1 MRNNPFGLPETAVD
15 RFLREERE
23 RANMFKDVFA
33 GGAVAEAM
41 RAETL
46 RDRLFRGVDFDKPY
60 RGILD
65 TLERDRKERERYKEL
80 TSTAWALSVT
90 EAARSITQRSTGLV
104 EQQRRLSSSVVD
116 TMRAFDA
123 NRSTVATA
131 LAAAR
136 AGDSYR
142 RMIEDMFPKMSGFS
156 AIAERMRLV
165 DVMTL
170 RASEGV
176 VASAT
181 ALAAEMVLE
190 TQRIT
195 EAIAAAAT
203 EDEGAALF
211 SELFEKVT
219 AYVAT
224 LGPKTIAE
232 LNTMGLMQWTA
243 WLFGFLGLVLA
254 IVALI
259 PNPSAEQ
266 QRAITE
272 LNQKYEVLHQET
284 DRLSE
289 ADAKA
294 SEDFLD
300 ALPRAEIVRDA
311 TLRRKPERAG
321 EVVLHMQAGDTVVIE
336 KAQGRWRFVFFRDP
350 LSNQL
355 SRAWVYHTALAPLAD
370 AVDVSSD

>member
-1 MRNNPFGLPETAVD
+1 MKNDPFGLSETAAG
-15 RFLREERE
+15 RFLREDRE
-23 RANMFKDVFA
+23 RAAMFKDVFA
-33 GGAVAEAM
+33 GGVVAEAM
-41 RAETL
+41 RAATL
-46 RDRLFRGVDFDKPY
+46 HDKLFRGVDFDKPY
-60 RGILD
+60 RDILD
-65 TLERDRKERERYKEL
+65 TLERDRKERERFKEL
-80 TSTAWALSVT
+80 TNTAWALSVT
-90 EAARSITQRSTGLV
+90 ETARSLTQRSADLV

-116 TMRAFDA
+116 TMRAFDT

-136 AGDSYR
+136 SGESYR
-142 RMIEDMFPKMSGFS
+142 RMIEDIFPKMTGFS

-219 AYVAT
+219 VYVAT

-243 WLFGFLGLVLA
+243 WLFGFLGFALA

-266 QRAITE
+266 QRAIAE
-272 LNQKYEVLHQET
+272 LNQKYEVLHQEA

-289 ADAKA
+289 ADAKV

-321 EVVLHMQAGDTVVIE
+321 EVVLHMQAGDAVAIE
-336 KAQGRWRFVFFRDP
+336 KAQGRWRLVVFRDP
-350 LSNQL
+350 ISSQL
-355 SRAWVYHTALAPLAD
+355 SRAWVYHTALRPLAD
-370 AVDVSSD
+370 GLDLSRD

>member
-1 MRNNPFGLPETAVD
+1 MRNNPFVLPETTVD
-15 RFLREERE
+15 RLLREERK
-23 RANMFKDVFA
+23 RDNMFKDVFA
-33 GGAVAEAM
+33 GGTVAEAM
-41 RAETL
+41 RAATL
-46 RDRLFRGVDFDKPY
+46 HDKLFRGMDFDKPY
-60 RGILD
+60 RGILE
-65 TLERDRKERERYKEL
+65 TLERDREGRERFKEL

-90 EAARSITQRSTGLV
+90 ETARSITQRSTGLV

-142 RMIEDMFPKMSGFS
+142 RMVEDMLPKMTGFS
-156 AIAERMRLV
+156 VIAERMRLV

-176 VASAT
+176 VASTT

-195 EAIAAAAT
+195 EAIAAAAS

-211 SELFEKVT
+211 SELFEKVA

-243 WLFGFLGLVLA
+243 WLFGFLGFVLA

-266 QRAITE
+266 QRVIIE
-272 LNQKYEVLHQET
+272 LNQNYEVLHQET

-294 SEDFLD
+294 NEDFLE

-311 TLRRKPERAG
+311 TLRRTPERAG
-321 EVVLHMQAGDTVVIE
+321 EVVLHLHAGDAVAIE
-336 KAQGRWRFVFFRDP
+336 RSQGRWRLVVFRDP

-355 SRAWVYHTALAPLAD
+355 SRAWVYYTALAPLAD
-370 AVDVSSD
+370 GLDESGE

>member
-41 RAETL
+41 RAETR

-65 TLERDRKERERYKEL
+65 TLERDRKDRERYKEL

-142 RMIEDMFPKMSGFS
+142 RMIQDMFPKMSGFS

-203 EDEGAALF
+203 EDDGAALF

-289 ADAKA
+289 ADARA

>member
-1 MRNNPFGLPETAVD
+1 MRNNPFGLHETAVD

-23 RANMFKDVFA
+23 RASMFKDVFT

-41 RAETL
+41 RAATL
-46 RDRLFRGVDFDKPY
+46 QDRLFRRGDFDQPY
-60 RGILD
+60 RGILE

-90 EAARSITQRSTGLV
+90 ETARSITQRSTSLV
-104 EQQRRLSSSVVD
+104 EQQRRLSSTVVD

-123 NRSTVATA
+123 NRSTVWTA

-142 RMIEDMFPKMSGFS
+142 RMIEDMFPTMTGFS

-195 EAIAAAAT
+195 EAISAAAT

-211 SELFEKVT
+211 SDLFEKV
-219 AYVAT
+219 ADYVAT

-243 WLFGFLGLVLA
+243 WLFGLLGFVLA

-272 LNQKYEVLHQET
+272 LSQKYEVLHQET
-284 DRLSE
+284 DRLRE
-289 ADAKA
+289 AEAKA
-294 SEDFLD
+294 SEEFLYD
-300 ALPRAEIVRDA
+300 LPRAEIVRDA

-321 EVVLHMQAGDTVVIE
+321 EVVLHMQAGDVVVIE
-336 KAQGRWRFVFFRDP
+336 KAQERWRLVVFRDP

-355 SRAWVYHTALAPLAD
+355 SRAWVYHTALAPLTD
-370 AVDVSSD
+370 ALDD

>member
-1 MRNNPFGLPETAVD
+1 MRNNPFGLPETTVD

-41 RAETL
+41 RAATL
-46 RDRLFRGVDFDKPY
+46 HDKLFRTVDFEKPY

-65 TLERDRKERERYKEL
+65 TLERDRKERERFKEL

-90 EAARSITQRSTGLV
+90 ETARSIAQHSTDLV
-104 EQQRRLSSSVVD
+104 EQQQRLSSSVVD

-142 RMIEDMFPKMSGFS
+142 RMVEDMLPKMTEFS
-156 AIAERMRLV
+156 VIAERMRLV

-181 ALAAEMVLE
+181 VLAAEMVLE

-195 EAIAAAAT
+195 KAIAAAAT

-224 LGPKTIAE
+224 LGPKTITE

-243 WLFGFLGLVLA
+243 WLFGFLGFVLA

-284 DRLSE
+284 GRLSE

-294 SEDFLD
+294 NEDFLD

-321 EVVLHMQAGDTVVIE
+321 EVVLHMQVGDAVAIE
-336 KAQGRWRFVFFRDP
+336 KAQGRWRLIVFRDP

-355 SRAWVYHTALAPLAD
+355 SRAWVYYTALAPLAD
-370 AVDVSSD
+370 GLDASDE

>member
-33 GGAVAEAM
+33 GGAVAEAI
-41 RAETL
+41 RAATL
-46 RDRLFRGVDFDKPY
+46 HDRLFRGVEFDKPY

-90 EAARSITQRSTGLV
+90 ETARGITQRSTGLV

-116 TMRAFDA
+116 TMQAFDA

-142 RMIEDMFPKMSGFS
+142 RMIEDMFPKMTGFS

-224 LGPKTIAE
+224 LGPKTVAE

-243 WLFGFLGLVLA
+243 WLFGFLGFVLA
-254 IVALI
+254 IIALI

-321 EVVLHMQAGDTVVIE
+321 EVVLHMQAGDAVVIE
-336 KAQGRWRFVFFRDP
+336 KAHRRWRLVVFRDP

-355 SRAWVYHTALAPLAD
+355 SRAWVYHTALAPLTD
-370 AVDVSSD
+370 ALDVSGD

>member
-1 MRNNPFGLPETAVD
+1 MKKDPFGLHESAVD

-23 RANMFKDVFA
+23 RAAMFKDLFA
-33 GGAVAEAM
+33 GSAVAEAM
-41 RAETL
+41 RAMTV
-46 RDRLFRGVDFDKPY
+46 RDNRY
-60 RGILD
+60 RGILE
-65 TLERDRKERERYKEL
+65 TLEQDRQECERFKGL

-90 EAARSITQRSTGLV
+90 ETARSITQGSTGLV
-104 EQQRRLSSSVVD
+104 EQQRRLSTSVVD
-116 TMRAFDA
+116 TMRAFEA

-131 LAAAR
+131 LATAR
-136 AGDSYR
+136 ADDSYR
-142 RMIEDMFPKMSGFS
+142 RMIEDMFLKMTAFS

-170 RASEGV
+170 RATEGA

-181 ALAAEMVLE
+181 ALAADMVLE

-203 EDEGAALF
+203 EDESAALF

-243 WLFGFLGLVLA
+243 WLFSFLGFVLA

-294 SEDFLD
+294 SKDFLD
-300 ALPRAEIVRDA
+300 TLPRAEIVRDA

-321 EVVLHMQAGDTVVIE
+321 EVVLHMRAGDAVAIE
-336 KAQGRWRFVFFRDP
+336 KARGRWRLVVFRDP
-350 LSNQL
+350 LSSQL

-370 AVDVSSD
+370 RLDAKGD

>member
-1 MRNNPFGLPETAVD
+1 MKNDPFGLSETAAE
-15 RFLREERE
+15 RFLREDRE
-23 RANMFKDVFA
+23 RAAMFKDVFA
-33 GGAVAEAM
+33 GGVVAEAM
-41 RAETL
+41 RAATL
-46 RDRLFRGVDFDKPY
+46 HDKLFRGVDFDKPY

-65 TLERDRKERERYKEL
+65 TLERDRKERERFKEQ
-80 TSTAWALSVT
+80 TNTAWALSVT
-90 EAARSITQRSTGLV
+90 ETARSLTQRSADFV

-116 TMRAFDA
+116 TMRAFDT

-136 AGDSYR
+136 SGESYR
-142 RMIEDMFPKMSGFS
+142 RMIEDMFPKMTGFS

-219 AYVAT
+219 VYVAT

-243 WLFGFLGLVLA
+243 WLFGFLGFALA

-266 QRAITE
+266 QRAIAE
-272 LNQKYEVLHQET
+272 LNQKYEVLHQEA

-289 ADAKA
+289 ADAKV

-321 EVVLHMQAGDTVVIE
+321 EVVLHMQAGDAVAIE
-336 KAQGRWRFVFFRDP
+336 KAQGRWRLVVFRDP
-350 LSNQL
+350 LSSQL
-355 SRAWVYHTALAPLAD
+355 SRAWVYHTALSPLAD
-370 AVDVSSD
+370 GLDLSRD

>member
-23 RANMFKDVFA
+23 RANMYKDVFA

-41 RAETL
+41 RAATVP
-46 RDRLFRGVDFDKPY
+46 DRLFRGVDFDKPN

-65 TLERDRKERERYKEL
+65 TLERDRKGRERYKEL

-90 EAARSITQRSTGLV
+90 ETARSIAQRSTGLV
-104 EQQRRLSSSVVD
+104 EQQRLLSSSVVD

-136 AGDSYR
+136 AGNSYR
-142 RMIEDMFPKMSGFS
+142 RMIEDMFPKMTGFG

-170 RASEGV
+170 HAGEGV

-195 EAIAAAAT
+195 AAIAAAPT

-243 WLFGFLGLVLA
+243 WLFGFLGFVLA

-266 QRAITE
+266 QSAITE
-272 LNQKYEVLHQET
+272 LTQKYEVLRQEA
-284 DRLSE
+284 DQLSE

-294 SEDFLD
+294 SEEFLD

-311 TLRRKPERAG
+311 PLRRKPERAG
-321 EVVLHMQAGDTVVIE
+321 EVVLHMQAGDAVVIE
-336 KAQGRWRFVFFRDP
+336 KAQGRWRLVVFRDP

-355 SRAWVYHTALAPLAD
+355 SRAWVYHTALNPLAD
-370 AVDVSSD
+370 ALDVSGD

>member
-1 MRNNPFGLPETAVD
+1 MRNNPLGLHETAVD
-15 RFLREERE
+15 RVIREERE
-23 RANMFKDVFA
+23 RASMFKDLFA
-33 GGAVAEAM
+33 GGAVAEAV
-41 RAETL
+41 RAATL
-46 RDRLFRGVDFDKPY
+46 HDKLFRGVDFDKPY
-60 RGILD
+60 RGILE
-65 TLERDRKERERYKEL
+65 TLERDREERERFKEL

-90 EAARSITQRSTGLV
+90 ETARSITQRSTDLV

-142 RMIEDMFPKMSGFS
+142 RVVEDMLPKMTGFS
-156 AIAERMRLV
+156 VIAERMRLV

-195 EAIAAAAT
+195 EAIAAAAS
-203 EDEGAALF
+203 EDEAAALF
-211 SELFEKVT
+211 SELFEKVS

-243 WLFGFLGLVLA
+243 WLFGFLGFVLA

-259 PNPSAEQ
+259 SNPSAEQ

-294 SEDFLD
+294 NEDFLD

-321 EVVLHMQAGDTVVIE
+321 EVVLHLQAGDAVAIE
-336 KAQGRWRFVFFRDP
+336 KAQGRWRLVVFRDP

-355 SRAWVYHTALAPLAD
+355 ARAWVYYAALAPLAD
-370 AVDVSSD
+370 GLAARGE

>member
-1 MRNNPFGLPETAVD
+1 MRNSPFGLPETAVD
-15 RFLREERE
+15 RLLREERE
-23 RANMFKDVFA
+23 RANMFKDVFP

-41 RAETL
+41 RAATL
-46 RDRLFRGVDFDKPY
+46 HEKLFRGVDFDKSY

-65 TLERDRKERERYKEL
+65 TLERDRKEREHFKAL

-90 EAARSITQRSTGLV
+90 ETARSITQRSTDLV
-104 EQQRRLSSSVVD
+104 EQQRRLSTSVLD
-116 TMRAFDA
+116 TMQAFDA

-142 RMIEDMFPKMSGFS
+142 RMVEDMFPKLTGFS

-170 RASEGV
+170 RASDGP

-203 EDEGAALF
+203 EEEGAALF
-211 SELFEKVT
+211 GELFEKVT
-219 AYVAT
+219 AYLAS

-232 LNTMGLMQWTA
+232 LNAMGLVGWTG
-243 WLFGFLGLVLA
+243 WLFGFLGLALA
-254 IVALI
+254 IYALV
-259 PNPSAEQ
+259 PNPSPEQ

-294 SEDFLD
+294 NEGFLA
-300 ALPRAEIVRDA
+300 ALPRAEVVRDA

-321 EVVLHMQAGDTVVIE
+321 EVVLHLQAGDAVAIE
-336 KAQGRWRFVFFRDP
+336 KSQERWRLVVFRDP
-350 LSNQL
+350 LSHQL

-370 AVDVSSD
+370 GLDEAGE